1 MKDNVKVRC
10 YRFDRSKNKEGQFDE
25 YNVPVEGEISV
36 QDLLIY
42 IYENLD
48 PTLSFFK
55 HAACKQGVCGRCT
68 LKINGKNQ
76 LACITPVEG
85 NLTIEPV
92 HKNKVIKDL
101 LSN

>member
-1 MKDNVKVRC
+1 MNGKVKVRC
-10 YRFDRSKNKEGQFDE
+10 YRFDKSENIQGKFEE
-25 YNVPVEGEISV
+25 YDVPVKGEISV

-42 IYENLD
+42 IYENID
-48 PTLSFFK
+48 PTLAFFK

-85 NLTIEPV
+85 DLTIEPV
-92 HKNKVIKDL
+92 HKNKVIRDL

>member
-1 MKDNVKVRC
+1 MNGNVKVRC
-10 YRFDRSKNKEGQFDE
+10 YRFDKSKKIQDKFDQ
-25 YNVPVEGEISV
+25 YDVPVKGEISV

-42 IYENLD
+42 IYENID
-48 PTLSFFK
+48 PTLAFFK

-85 NLTIEPV
+85 DLTIEPV

>member
-1 MKDNVKVRC
+1 MNGNVKVRC
-10 YRFDRSKNKEGQFDE
+10 YRFDKSKDTQGKFIE
-25 YNVPVEGEISV
+25 YDVPVKGESSV

-55 HAACKQGVCGRCT
+55 HAACTKGACGRCT

-85 NLTIEPV
+85 NLTLEPI